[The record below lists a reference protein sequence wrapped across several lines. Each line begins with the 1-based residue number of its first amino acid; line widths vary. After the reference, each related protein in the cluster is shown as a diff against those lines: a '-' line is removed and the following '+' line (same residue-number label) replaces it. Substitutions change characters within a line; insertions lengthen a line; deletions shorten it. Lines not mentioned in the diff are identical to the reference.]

1 MPSIPVTAETAA
13 AGATVL
19 ECRDLAVRFRT
30 DRGEVAAVSDLSF
43 DLRAG
48 ECLGVVGES
57 GSGKSQTFMA
67 AFGLLAG
74 NGRAT
79 GSIRYRGQELLGA
92 PAADLDRLRGDR
104 LAMVFQ
110 DSLSGLTP
118 TMRVGDQ
125 LAEVLVRHR
134 GLSRREAWDR
144 AVAALAAVRVP
155 DPEARARSYPFELS
169 GGQRQRV
176 MIALAMLCKPEVLVA
191 DEPTTALD
199 VTVQA
204 QVLQL
209 LRTLRDET
217 GSALVLI
224 THDLAV
230 VAGLCDHVL
239 VMYGGRA
246 VETGPVRAVLRAP
259 RHPYTQALLRSV
271 PSLTADPAVD
281 LIAIPGQPP
290 DLEDLP
296 AGCAFAP
303 RCGHCHAAC
312 ETARPPLRTF
322 APGRTAACHLDETMP
337 AHARA

>member
-1 MPSIPVTAETAA
+1 VTADRAP
-13 AGATVL
+13 AGSTLL
-19 ECRDLAVRFRT
+19 ECRDLTVRFRT

-57 GSGKSQTFMA
+57 GSGKSQTFLA
-67 AFGLLAG
+67 AFGLLAA

-79 GSIRYRGQELLGA
+79 GSIRYRGEELLGA
-92 PAADLDRLRGDR
+92 PAAALDRLRGDR

-110 DSLSGLTP
+110 DALSCLTP
-118 TMRVGDQ
+118 TMRIGDQ
-125 LAEVLVRHR
+125 LAEVLMRHR
-134 GLSRREAWDR
+134 SLGRREARER
-144 AVAALAAVRVP
+144 AVQALAAVRIP
-155 DPEARARSYPFELS
+155 DPEARARNYPFELS

-176 MIALAMLCKPEVLVA
+176 MIALAMLCEPEVLVA

-204 QVLQL
+204 QVLRL
-209 LRTLRDET
+209 LRMLRDGT

-230 VAGLCDHVL
+230 VAGLCDRVL

-246 VETGPVRAVLRAP
+246 VETGPVREVLRAP
-259 RHPYTQALLRSV
+259 RHPYTRALLRSV
-271 PSLTADPAVD
+271 PSLAADPDADLAV
-281 LIAIPGQPP
+281 IPGQPP
-290 DLEDLP
+290 DPEDLP

-303 RCGHCHAAC
+303 RCGHAHAAC
-312 ETARPPLRTF
+312 AASRPVLR
-322 APGRTAACHLDETMP
+322 AAGPGRASACHLDDE
-337 AHARA
+337 AHHAGT

>member
-1 MPSIPVTAETAA
+1 
-13 AGATVL
+13 
-19 ECRDLAVRFRT
+19 
-30 DRGEVAAVSDLSF
+30 
-43 DLRAG
+43 
-48 ECLGVVGES
+48 
-57 GSGKSQTFMA
+57 
-67 AFGLLAG
+67 
-74 NGRAT
+74 
-79 GSIRYRGQELLGA
+79 
-92 PAADLDRLRGDR
+92 
-104 LAMVFQ
+104 
-110 DSLSGLTP
+110 
-118 TMRVGDQ
+118 MRVGEQ

-134 GLSRREAWDR
+134 GLSRREAWQR

-155 DPEARARSYPFELS
+155 DPEVRARSYPFELS

-176 MIALAMLCKPEVLVA
+176 MIALAMLCQPEVLVA

-246 VETGPVRAVLRAP
+246 VETGSVREVLRAP

-271 PSLTADPAVD
+271 PSLTADPDVD
-281 LIAIPGQPP
+281 LEAIPGQPP

-296 AGCAFAP
+296 PGCAFAP
-303 RCGHCHAAC
+303 RCGYCHAAC
-312 ETARPPLRTF
+312 ETTRPALRES
-322 APGRTAACHLDETMP
+322 APGRTAACHLDATLT
-337 AHARA
+337 AHADA

>member
-1 MPSIPVTAETAA
+1 MPSTLVTADRAPPGT
-13 AGATVL
+13 TVL
-19 ECRDLAVRFRT
+19 ECRDLTVRFRT

-57 GSGKSQTFMA
+57 GSGKSQTFLA
-67 AFGLLAG
+67 AFGLLAA
-74 NGRAT
+74 NGRAS
-79 GSIRYRGQELLGA
+79 GSIRYRGVELLGA
-92 PAADLDRLRGDR
+92 PATTLDRLRGDR

-110 DSLSGLTP
+110 DALSGLTP
-118 TMRVGDQ
+118 TMRIGDQ

-134 GLSRREAWDR
+134 GMARREAIAR

-155 DPEARARSYPFELS
+155 DPEARVRSYPFELS

-176 MIALAMLCKPEVLVA
+176 MIALAMLCGPEVLVA

-204 QVLQL
+204 QVLRL
-209 LRTLRDET
+209 LRGLRDET

-246 VETGPVRAVLRAP
+246 VETGPVREVLRAP
-259 RHPYTQALLRSV
+259 RHPYTRALLRSM
-271 PSLTADPAVD
+271 PSLTADPDVD
-281 LIAIPGQPP
+281 LAVIPGQPP
-290 DLEDLP
+290 DLENLP
-296 AGCAFAP
+296 PGCAFAP
-303 RCGHCHAAC
+303 RCDRAHDAC
-312 ETARPPLRTF
+312 TASRPPLRATG
-322 APGRTAACHLDETMP
+322 PGRASACHLDD
-337 AHARA
+337 AGGNHGDA

>member
-1 MPSIPVTAETAA
+1 VTADRAP
-13 AGATVL
+13 AGSTL
-19 ECRDLAVRFRT
+19 FECRDLTVRFRT

-57 GSGKSQTFMA
+57 GSGKSQTFLA
-67 AFGLLAG
+67 AFGLLAA

-79 GSIRYRGQELLGA
+79 GSIRYRGEELLGA
-92 PAADLDRLRGDR
+92 PAAALDRLRGDR

-110 DSLSGLTP
+110 DALSGLTP
-118 TMRVGDQ
+118 TMRIGDQ
-125 LAEVLVRHR
+125 LAEVLMRHR
-134 GLSRREAWDR
+134 SLGRREARER
-144 AVAALAAVRVP
+144 AVQALAAVRIP
-155 DPEARARSYPFELS
+155 DPEARARNYPFELS

-176 MIALAMLCKPEVLVA
+176 MIALAMLCEPEVLVA

-204 QVLQL
+204 QVLRL
-209 LRTLRDET
+209 LRMLRDGT

-230 VAGLCDHVL
+230 VAGLCDRVL

-246 VETGPVRAVLRAP
+246 VETGPVREVLRAP
-259 RHPYTQALLRSV
+259 RHPYTRALLRSV
-271 PSLTADPAVD
+271 PSLAADPDADLAV
-281 LIAIPGQPP
+281 IPGQPP
-290 DLEDLP
+290 DPEDLP

-303 RCGHCHAAC
+303 RCGHAHAAC
-312 ETARPPLRTF
+312 AASRPVLR
-322 APGRTAACHLDETMP
+322 AAGPGRASACHLDDE
-337 AHARA
+337 AHHAGT